1 MLFGLYTTR
10 AERAEKGYEALRW
23 KRFNLRGFLPCDYSL
38 PPMPYTDYVKLTTTS
53 QGDVMQKQTQDRFG
67 QYFREGD
74 SISVCGTVVEINE
87 PLITVLIEDV
97 GTPGYVPLRIVV
109 NAKQCSKGN

>member
-1 MLFGLYTTR
+1 
-10 AERAEKGYEALRW
+10 
-23 KRFNLRGFLPCDYSL
+23 
-38 PPMPYTDYVKLTTTS
+38 
-53 QGDVMQKQTQDRFG
+53 MQKQTQDRFG

-74 SISVCGTVVEINE
+74 SISVCGTVVEIVEPLITVLIEDVGTPGYVPLRIVE